1 MSADEVAEVKPRRLR
16 DIRADL
22 DAIRAEMGAIIA
34 NYPPPEHPAR
44 VAAEEEGLL

>member
-34 NYPPPEHPAR
+34 NYPPRSIRLA
-44 VAAEEEGLL
+44 